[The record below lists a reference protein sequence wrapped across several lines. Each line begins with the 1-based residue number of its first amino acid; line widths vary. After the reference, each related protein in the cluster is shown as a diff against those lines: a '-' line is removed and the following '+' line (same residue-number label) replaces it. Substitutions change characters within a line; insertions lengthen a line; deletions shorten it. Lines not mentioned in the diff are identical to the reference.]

1 MSVIVDIDLRSLIG
15 QVRNQGLRPT
25 CLAFATTAAHE
36 ASRSSV
42 DYLSVEHLFYSSVQ
56 RSHKNPMRGLN
67 QVSVAEALGHDGQ
80 PIEAEWPYSEVVPDP
95 ATWTPPTSKGAMH
108 RATIVFSSSTVGDVR
123 GMIESGVPVV
133 LITTLTMAMYSPD
146 EDGIVRSEAT
156 DVVTARRHALLGVGS
171 GHVEGLGGHILVR
184 NSWGAAWGDSGHGW
198 VPEPYLAAHL
208 QDTGVITSRGRIV

>member
-1 MSVIVDIDLRSLIG
+1 MTADMSVIVDIDLRSLIG
-15 QVRNQGLRPT
+15 QVRNQGLRLS

-42 DYLSVEHLFYSSVQ
+42 DYLSVEHLFYSGVQ

-95 ATWTPPTSKGAMH
+95 ATWTPPTAKGAMH
-108 RATIVFSSSTVGDVR
+108 RATIVFSSRTVGDVR

-156 DVVTARRHALLGVGS
+156 DVVNCSSPRF
-171 GHVEGLGGHILVR
+171 
-184 NSWGAAWGDSGHGW
+184 
-198 VPEPYLAAHL
+198 
-208 QDTGVITSRGRIV
+208 TGCGFRSRGGPRWSHLGSEQLGSCVGRQWSWMGAGTLPGGASPRHWCNH

>member
-15 QVRNQGLRPT
+15 QVRDQGLRPT

-36 ASRSSV
+36 ASRRSV
-42 DYLSVEHLFYSSVQ
+42 DYLSVEHLFYRGVQ

-95 ATWTPPTSKGAMH
+95 ATWTPPTSTGATH
-108 RATIVFSSSTVGDVR
+108 KATMVFSSSTVGDVR

-133 LITTLTMAMYSPD
+133 LITSLTMAMYSPD
-146 EDGIVRSEAT
+146 EDGVVRSEVT

-171 GHVEGLGGHILVR
+171 GHVEGVGGHILVR
-184 NSWGAAWGDSGHGW
+184 NSWGAAWGDRGHGW
-198 VPEPYLAAHL
+198 VPEPYLSAHL
-208 QDTGVITSRGRIV
+208 QDTGVVTSKGPIV

>member
-42 DYLSVEHLFYSSVQ
+42 DHLSIEHLFYSGVQ

-95 ATWTPPTSKGAMH
+95 VTWTPPTAK
-108 RATIVFSSSTVGDVR
+108 
-123 GMIESGVPVV
+123 
-133 LITTLTMAMYSPD
+133 
-146 EDGIVRSEAT
+146 
-156 DVVTARRHALLGVGS
+156 
-171 GHVEGLGGHILVR
+171 
-184 NSWGAAWGDSGHGW
+184 
-198 VPEPYLAAHL
+198 
-208 QDTGVITSRGRIV
+208 